1 MKRIVTFSVEA
12 DGRKRVQSI
21 SAPVDETKIDTL
33 SDNMGFIDSGYTDP
47 QPIEGKKVALFY
59 NAETQLVEV
68 EYSDIEFEDLDPIN
82 QIKYLKAEKEALKAE
97 NDQLKADVQL
107 TQDAVM
113 ELYEGMIMLS
123 GMEVQ

>member
-33 SDNMGFIDSGYTDP
+33 SDTMGFIDAGYVDP
-47 QPIEGKKVALFY
+47 QPIEGKKVALYY
-59 NAETQLVEV
+59 NAETQVVEV
-68 EYSDIEFEDLDPIN
+68 EYSDIQFEDLDPIS
-82 QIKYLKAEKEALKAE
+82 QIKVLKAE
-97 NDQLKADVQL
+97 NEALHEKNAQLEEENLV

-113 ELYEGMIMLS
+113 EMYELML
-123 GMEVQ
+123 GGEI